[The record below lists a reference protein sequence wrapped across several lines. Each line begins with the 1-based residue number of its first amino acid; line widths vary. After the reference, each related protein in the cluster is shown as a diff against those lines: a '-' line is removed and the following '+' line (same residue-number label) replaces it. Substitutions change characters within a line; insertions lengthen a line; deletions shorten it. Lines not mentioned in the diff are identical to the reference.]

1 MFKRFVKIILLMSV
15 VAGRDQILSVLREFL
30 YRPSVR
36 ARTHVTS
43 LMGLAP
49 PDWGGE
55 FLLQA
60 TEGEE
65 ED

>member
-1 MFKRFVKIILLMSV
+1 MT
-15 VAGRDQILSVLREFL
+15 EFL

-49 PDWGGE
+49 PNWGGE